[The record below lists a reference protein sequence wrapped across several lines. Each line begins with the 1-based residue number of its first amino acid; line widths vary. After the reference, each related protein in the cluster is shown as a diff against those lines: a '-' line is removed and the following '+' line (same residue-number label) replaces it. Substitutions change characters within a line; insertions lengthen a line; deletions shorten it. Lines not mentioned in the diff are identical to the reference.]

1 MSRSTALPC
10 TCLSGDFQHFPFYR
24 WGKVRLGVKE
34 AIISPVWATGAGF
47 IDEAPFELV

>member
-1 MSRSTALPC
+1 MRIHLLPG
-10 TCLSGDFQHFPFYR
+10 LSASV
-24 WGKVRLGVKE
+24 GKPVLGVKE